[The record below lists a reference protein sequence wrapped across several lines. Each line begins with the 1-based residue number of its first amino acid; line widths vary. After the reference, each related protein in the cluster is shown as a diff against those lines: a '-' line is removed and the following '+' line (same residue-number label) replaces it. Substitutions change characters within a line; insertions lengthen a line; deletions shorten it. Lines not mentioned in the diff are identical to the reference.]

1 MTSKYP
7 VGSQDMF
14 LGLVGQFR
22 EIKIK
27 INKNPKKVCPEH
39 GGPLSALRAGWTSR
53 VAGEKKKKKKKSPKI
68 FSSRDRSSSL

>member
-53 VAGEKKKKKKKSPKI
+53 VAGEKKKKKSPKM